1 MDVAADPLPRLAS
14 QIEAE
19 RSVDALWSSSS
30 QSITECDK
38 LAASPDDPDRLADV
52 ASVEFS
58 RIDPDRA
65 IAACSAAASS
75 YPNERRIAFQLGR
88 AFYAAKRYDE
98 ARRVLER
105 AAEAGSASAA
115 NSLGIIYLNGMGLPK
130 KDEAK
135 AAAYYDFAAR
145 AGDVRAMRNLAKMR
159 VLGIGVPRDGA
170 KAMEL
175 YRRAAAGGSVVAK
188 YELGLMYLEGKVAPR
203 DPAKAKKLLEE
214 AAKSGSA
221 AARAALQK
229 NAPAKSPSP
238 SPMN

>member
-1 MDVAADPLPRLAS
+1 M
-14 QIEAE
+14 
-19 RSVDALWSSSS
+19 
-30 QSITECDK
+30 
-38 LAASPDDPDRLADV
+38 
-52 ASVEFS
+52 
-58 RIDPDRA
+58 
-65 IAACSAAASS
+65 
-75 YPNERRIAFQLGR
+75 
-88 AFYAAKRYDE
+88 
-98 ARRVLER
+98 LER

-170 KAMEL
+170 KGMEL

-229 NAPAKSPSP
+229 NAPAKSPIP